1 MKEIFHKPYVYWLII
16 LFLGYIIL
24 NMWISG
30 FYETIPLIIAYANTV
45 NWMKLGISLLL
56 TVFIGVLVALNGVL
70 VYIKYKERQT
80 CKEGV
85 ALTSAGSVGGLVVGV
100 CPLCITGIVPLVF
113 GFFGITFSFA
123 SLPLQGIEIQL
134 VVIVILSVSL
144 YLLDNKNY

>member
-1 MKEIFHKPYVYWLII
+1 
-16 LFLGYIIL
+16 
-24 NMWISG
+24 MWISG

-56 TVFIGVLVALNGVL
+56 TVFIGVLVSLNGVL
-70 VYIKYKERQT
+70 VYIKYQERKQ
-80 CKEGV
+80 CSDGV
-85 ALTSAGSVGGLVVGV
+85 ALASAGSVGGLVVGV